1 MALFTLPSELLA
13 IITSLSD
20 TETLKALRLTN
31 HMLCSSATKNLFS
44 TVSLF
49 TEDISCEAFESIITH
64 PQLKEYMHKIRLNT
78 VEFISDPDTDNDELE
93 LPVKWKELLLMLPNI
108 PNLKSIVLRFDKY
121 AAMGEVVGFITPV
134 T

>member
-1 MALFTLPSELLA
+1 MALLALPSELLA

-20 TETLKALRLTN
+20 TETLKALRLAN
-31 HMLCSSATKNLFS
+31 HMLRASATKNLFS
-44 TVSLF
+44 TASLF

-64 PQLKEYMHKIRLNT
+64 PQLKEYVHKIRLNT

-108 PNLKSIVLRFDKY
+108 PNLKSVVLRFDK
-121 AAMGEVVGFITPV
+121 
-134 T
+134 

>member
-1 MALFTLPSELLA
+1 MAVSTLPSELLA

-31 HMLCSSATKNLFS
+31 HMLCASATKNLFS

-64 PQLKEYMHKIRLNT
+64 PQLKEYVHNIRLNT
-78 VEFISDPDTDNDELE
+78 VELDNVREICNELQS
-93 LPVKWKELLLMLPNI
+93 MCG
-108 PNLKSIVLRFDKY
+108 SF
-121 AAMGEVVGFITPV
+121 ATH
-134 T
+134 